1 MDAFDRQILNLL
13 QSNSRMTT
21 EELGLQIGLSAT
33 ACQRRIRKL
42 RETGIIL
49 KEVAVVHGIAVGG
62 YVTVIVDVV
71 LHQGSFQNI
80 DTFKRQMLKF
90 PQVQQ
95 CYYVTGHNDFVLI
108 VIAENMLEY
117 EKLTRELFFNNSN
130 IKKFHSTVVMESVK
144 VGLDVPVEL

>member
-1 MDAFDRQILNLL
+1 MDAFDRQILKFL
-13 QSNSRMTT
+13 QANSRMTT

-42 RETGIIL
+42 REAGIIL
-49 KEVAVVHGIAVGG
+49 KEVAVVDGIAIGG

-117 EKLTRELFFNNSN
+117 EKLTRELFFNNAN

-144 VGLDVPVEL
+144 IGLVVPVEL

>member
-1 MDAFDRQILNLL
+1 MDAFDRRILKLL
-13 QSNSRMTT
+13 QANSRMTT

-42 RETGIIL
+42 REAGIIL
-49 KEVAVVHGIAVGG
+49 KEVAVVDGIAVGG

-71 LHQGSFQNI
+71 LQQGSFQNI
-80 DTFKRQMLKF
+80 DTFKKHMLRF

-130 IKKFHSTVVMESVK
+130 IKKFHSTVVMENVK
-144 VGLDVPVEL
+144 TGLDVPVE